1 MSELVL
7 LAVGIVVAA
16 FVGVNIGGSGTGVA
30 FGPAVGSELVSKVVA
45 GGLMSI
51 FVLFGGWTIG
61 RRVVDTLGAG
71 LLSGNPFTLR
81 TSIVVLFFVG
91 GALFVS
97 NVFGVPAS
105 TSMTAVGSIAGL
117 GIARGTLNQGIA
129 LEIVAWWLVAP
140 IVGFWVSA
148 VVGRYWYD
156 RLAAKLAIDRS
167 EGPPAH
173 IDRSGRIPTIQVAA
187 GATRREVVGAGI
199 VIAIAC
205 LNAFS
210 AGASNVANAVAPLV
224 GSGDLSMN
232 AGVLLAAFAM
242 GIGAFTL
249 GRRTLE
255 TMGNDLTELPLTA
268 ALVVSLVT
276 SVLVVGL
283 SGLGIPA
290 SFVVIATMSIV
301 GLGWGRATRL
311 DRLPE
316 TPTERPAEIGAPVE
330 SGDAPGAIDDEDGS
344 INVADLYEPTTTA
357 RVILLQNAVPVAATV
372 GSYLVFLAVP
382 SL

>member
-30 FGPAVGSELVSKVVA
+30 FGPAVGSELVSKMVA

-51 FVLFGGWTIG
+51 FVLVGGWTIG
-61 RRVVDTLGAG
+61 RRVVDTLGVG
-71 LLSGNPFTLR
+71 LLRGDPFTLR
-81 TSIVVLFFVG
+81 TSIVILFFIG

-97 NVFGVPAS
+97 NVLGVPAS

-117 GIARGTLNQGIA
+117 GIARGTLNVEIA

-140 IVGFWVSA
+140 IAGFWVSA

-156 RLAAKLAIDRS
+156 RLASWLAIDRS
-167 EGPPAH
+167 GGSLVH
-173 IDRSGRIPTIQVAA
+173 VDRSGRIPTIRVAP
-187 GATRREVVGAGI
+187 GATRREVTGAGV

-232 AGVLLAAFAM
+232 AGVLVAALAM

-276 SVLVVGL
+276 SILVVGL
-283 SGLGIPA
+283 SGIGIPA

-311 DRLPE
+311 DHFPE

-330 SGDAPGAIDDEDGS
+330 SGGAPGAIEESDGS
-344 INVADLYEPTTTA
+344 LNVADLYEPETTA
-357 RVILLQNAVPVAATV
+357 RVILLQNAVPVVATI
-372 GSYLVFLAVP
+372 GSYTVFFTVP